1 MAGNAVNA
9 GIAQRKNSS
18 GMAVALQ
25 GLFHAG
31 WQLHKVVRPGRMP
44 AFLLLVTSDAEQI
57 AVLLQRRI
65 LYFGCRFSIRH
76 LLMALQAGF
85 VIENTLLRDHQ
96 LMRVRLLEARP
107 LMAGK
112 AYRIAGRL
120 MLPQKIDIKNSP
132 EHIFMHLRLNIMTG
146 EAGEFSVC
154 QGPACG
160 YDALSSA
167 PAPQYSPDA
176 PRSGLQSR
184 GRDTG
189 CTGH

>member
-1 MAGNAVNA
+1 MLVSPRGRTAPAWL
-9 GIAQRKNSS
+9 
-18 GMAVALQ
+18 VALQ

-31 WQLHKVVRPGRMP
+31 GQLHKVVRPGGMT

-65 LYFGCRFSIRH
+65 LDFGCRFSIRH

-85 VIENTLLRDHQ
+85 LIENPQLRDHQ
-96 LMRVRLLEARP
+96 LMRVGLLEARP
-107 LMAGK
+107 LMAGI

-120 MLPQKIDIKNSP
+120 MLPQKFDIKNPP

-146 EAGEFSVC
+146 EAGQPSAG

-160 YDALSSA
+160 YARFHL
-167 PAPQYSPDA
+167 
-176 PRSGLQSR
+176 L
-184 GRDTG
+184 
-189 CTGH
+189 GHRYIHLMHLEAGFRAGAMTPVAQGIDIAA